1 MSVITF
7 PSSLKVESSTW
18 SQTRLDLAF
27 DSVFGSQGVEVSP
40 PLWDVVISSPEML
53 EQESGEWQAL
63 LMKLRG
69 QTNQLELWN
78 HGRSAP
84 RGTMRGTMTLNTA
97 AAQGDVTLSIIAA
110 TETAKTL
117 KAGDLLGI
125 GSATTKQVVMV
136 TADATSDGSGVIS
149 VTIEP
154 SLRNSHLIASAVT
167 WNKPTIL
174 FRRKQSQATWDYKNV
189 LASGFSLD
197 LIEDTRT

>member
-1 MSVITF
+1 MSVIVF

-40 PLWDVVISSPEML
+40 PLWDVVISSPEMF

-78 HGRSAP
+78 HGRSTP
-84 RGTMRGTMTLNTA
+84 RGTMRGTMTLNIA
-97 AAQGDVTLSIIAA
+97 ASQGDVVLSIIAA
-110 TETAKTL
+110 TEATKTL

-125 GSATTKQVVMV
+125 GSASTKQVVMV
-136 TADATSDGSGVIS
+136 MADATADGTGVIS

-154 SLRNSHLIASAVT
+154 PLRNSHLIAASVT

-174 FRRKQSQATWDYKNV
+174 FRRKQSQATWDYKNIM
-189 LASGFSLD
+189 ASGFSLD
-197 LIEDTRT
+197 LIEDFRT

>member
-1 MSVITF
+1 MSVIVF

-53 EQESGEWQAL
+53 EQESGEWQSL
-63 LMKLRG
+63 LMQLRG

-78 HGRSAP
+78 HGRSTP
-84 RGTMRGTMTLNTA
+84 RGTMRGTMTLNIA
-97 AAQGDVTLSIIAA
+97 AAQGDVVLSIIAA

-136 TADATSDGSGVIS
+136 TADAISDGSGIIS

-154 SLRNSHLIASAVT
+154 PLRNSHLIAAVVT